1 MTRIARAVVLLAF
14 HAVALHAQSEV
25 PKGDVPKS
33 DTVKG
38 DTVKSDALSR
48 GLRRVTL
55 PIATRTLQRGDT
67 LRADDIALR
76 DTTIVWH
83 WNSIA
88 PDTTRPLPGWTTRR
102 AIAAGEVLRAPA
114 VGAPNIIIGG
124 AIVSAVWQDGPVRV
138 VLTGIATNSA
148 SLGAPIS
155 VRIDRTRRLDGVAI
169 APNIVRLR

>member
-14 HAVALHAQSEV
+14 HAVALNAQSEVPKGDV

-33 DTVKG
+33 DTVK
-38 DTVKSDALSR
+38 SDALAR

-55 PIATRTLQRGDT
+55 PVATRTLQRGDT

-114 VGAPNIIIGG
+114 VGAPIIIAGG
-124 AIVSAVWQDGPVRV
+124 ATVSAIWQDGPVRV

-155 VRIDRTRRLDGVAI
+155 VRIDRTRRLDGVAV
-169 APNIVRLR
+169 APNTVRLR

>member
-1 MTRIARAVVLLAF
+1 MIHIARTVVLLAV
-14 HAVALHAQSEV
+14 HAVALHAQSNA
-25 PKGDVPKS
+25 PPGDTPKS
-33 DTVKG
+33 DTP
-38 DTVKSDALSR
+38 KSDTPKSDTLSR
-48 GLRRVTL
+48 GMRRVTL
-55 PIATRTLQRGDT
+55 PVATRTLQRGDT

-76 DTTIVWH
+76 DTIMVWR
-83 WNSIA
+83 WVGVA

-114 VGAPNIIIGG
+114 VGAPIIITGG
-124 AIVSAVWQDGPVRV
+124 ASVSAIWQDGPVRV

-169 APNIVRLR
+169 APNTVRLR